1 VAGRQAGEAREPRFL
16 RSSGSTLDRHKK
28 RNPEQSILG
37 AYSSLCLWLFCPA
50 TSGCRG
56 TGVSRR
62 KGLLALASLPTRP
75 RLSLTASTFWAISKQ
90 SRRIGRNS
98 RRSISP
104 AEPLWCLI
112 GGRTIRMGKRKT
124 YGEEEDLKKLLF
136 VFTKTVSVRNS
147 FFRWLAFTK

>member
-1 VAGRQAGEAREPRFL
+1 VAGGQAGEAREPRFL

-28 RNPEQSILG
+28 RNPEQSIPG
-37 AYSSLCLWLFCPA
+37 AYSSLCLWLFCP
-50 TSGCRG
+50 SE

-62 KGLLALASLPTRP
+62 KRLLALASLPTRQ
-75 RLSLTASTFWAISKQ
+75 RLSVTASTFWAVSKQ